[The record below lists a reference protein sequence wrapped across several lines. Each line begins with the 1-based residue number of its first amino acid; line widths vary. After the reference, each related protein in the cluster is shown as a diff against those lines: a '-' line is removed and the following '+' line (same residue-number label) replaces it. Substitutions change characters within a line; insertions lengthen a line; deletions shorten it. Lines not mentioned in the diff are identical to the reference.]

1 MSHSQ
6 SHLGCGV
13 VKSYQLILTQPLG
26 TVSSETCPKTNTG
39 SHDKLAKI
47 HTYVR
52 THTSMHTNTRAGI
65 QAQAYTYDHIN
76 FTSLAVREGVES
88 SLGNTALPSTRK
100 PKLVKET
107 LPAPNYSSKIRYNAI
122 SPLCRV
128 WHIVGYREGVC
139 PLRQSRPLYSSDALE
154 YI

>member
-47 HTYVR
+47 HTYV
-52 THTSMHTNTRAGI
+52 HTQACTQTRAGI
-65 QAQAYTYDHIN
+65 QAQTYTYDHIN

-88 SLGNTALPSTRK
+88 SFGNTALPSTRK

-107 LPAPNYSSKIRYNAI
+107 LPAPNYSSKIRYNAR

-139 PLRQSRPLYSSDALE
+139 QLRQSRPLYSSDAQE